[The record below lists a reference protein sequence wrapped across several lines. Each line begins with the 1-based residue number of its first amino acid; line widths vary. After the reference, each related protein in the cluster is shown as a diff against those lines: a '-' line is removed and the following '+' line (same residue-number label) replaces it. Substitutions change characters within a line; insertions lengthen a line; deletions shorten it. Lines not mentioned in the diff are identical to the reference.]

1 MSKKKKIEIT
11 RKECIA
17 MADDGK
23 GLVDYRQGKL
33 PVDYLLKGEVAEL
46 EITHHYHGPTVE
58 ILSFEKESKDSVEPK
73 CEYYFECGACHLQH
87 MTYERQLSF
96 KTSVVKK
103 YLGAFGKVE
112 KIIGMDHPYDYRNKI
127 HSTFATTKNGKIVS
141 GLYEERSHTIIPIE
155 RCIIQ
160 KPKADEILGT
170 IRRLFKK
177 YKMHT
182 YNEYS
187 KEGFLRHVLIR
198 TSEATGQ
205 VMVVFVVAHKK
216 FYSRS
221 KIIKELLKAHP
232 EIKTIIMNI
241 NDRDTSVV
249 LGDYEKVLYGNGK
262 IEDELCGLKFEISSK
277 SFYQIN
283 PKQTEKLYNKVLEY
297 LHTSGDEILLDAY
310 CGIGTIGLISSK
322 KVKEVIGVEIN
333 SDAIKNAN
341 KNAHIN
347 NIKNIKF
354 IKADASDLMDE
365 LADNDYSIDQVIMD
379 PPREGSDRKFLSSLV
394 KLSPKQVIYVSCNP
408 ETQARDLKYLIK
420 KGYQVE
426 KIQPVDMF
434 PQTYHIEN
442 IVSLKLK

>member
-1 MSKKKKIEIT
+1 MSKKKKIEVAT
-11 RKECIA
+11 KKCIA

-33 PVDYLLKGEVAEL
+33 SVPYLIEGEVAEL
-46 EITHHYHGPTVE
+46 EITHNYYGPTVE
-58 ILSFEKESKDSVEPK
+58 ILSFEKESKYSVEPK

-87 MTYERQLSF
+87 MTYERQLDF
-96 KTSVVKK
+96 KTSVVNK
-103 YLGAFGKVE
+103 YLGEFGKVE
-112 KIIGMDHPYDYRNKI
+112 KIIGMENPYDYRNKI
-127 HSTFATTKNGKIVS
+127 HSTYATTENGKIVS
-141 GLYEERSHTIIPIE
+141 GLYQESSHTIIPIE

-198 TSEATGQ
+198 TSESTGQ

-221 KIIKELLKAHP
+221 KIMKELLQAHP
-232 EIKTIIMNI
+232 EIKTVVMNI

-262 IEDELCGLKFEISSK
+262 IEDELSGLKFEISSK

-283 PKQTEKLYNKVLEY
+283 PKQTEKLYDKVLEY
-297 LHTSGDEILLDAY
+297 LHTTGDEVLLDAY
-310 CGIGTIGLISSK
+310 CGIGTIGLIASK
-322 KVKEVIGVEIN
+322 EVKEVIGVEIN
-333 SDAIKNAN
+333 EESIKNAN
-341 KNAHIN
+341 KNAYIN
-347 NIKNIKF
+347 GIKNIKF
-354 IKADASDLMDE
+354 IKSDAGDLMDE
-365 LADNDYSIDQVIMD
+365 LAENDYSIDQVIMD
-379 PPREGSDRKFLSSLV
+379 PPREGSDSKFLSSLV
-394 KLSPKQVIYVSCNP
+394 KLNPKQVIYVSCNP
-408 ETQARDLKYLIK
+408 ETQARDIKYLIK